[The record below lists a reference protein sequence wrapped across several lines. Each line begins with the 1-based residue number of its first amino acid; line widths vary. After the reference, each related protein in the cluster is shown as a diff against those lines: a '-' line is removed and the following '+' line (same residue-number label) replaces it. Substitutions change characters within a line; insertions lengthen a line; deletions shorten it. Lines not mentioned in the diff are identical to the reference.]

1 MKGSLKRQGHVVS
14 TGANAEPGQQ
24 GQTLWVPTSQENTGQ
39 LLQLRMQLQQKQQG
53 QKEGRDLRE
62 VNRSQPRRAHGPE
75 APSNA
80 RCHPGEESELRT
92 LEKQNNLE
100 P

>member
-53 QKEGRDLRE
+53 QKEGRDLR
-62 VNRSQPRRAHGPE
+62 
-75 APSNA
+75 A
-80 RCHPGEESELRT
+80 RPNTRELAG
-92 LEKQNNLE
+92 LV
-100 P
+100 